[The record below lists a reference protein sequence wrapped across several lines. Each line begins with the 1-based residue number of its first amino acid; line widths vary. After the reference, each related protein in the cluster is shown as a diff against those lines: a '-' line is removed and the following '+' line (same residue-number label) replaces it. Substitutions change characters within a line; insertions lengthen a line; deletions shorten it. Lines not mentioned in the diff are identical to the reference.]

1 MAQKVT
7 VELEDDLDGSPADET
22 LRFGF
27 EGTGYEIDLS
37 EKNARAF
44 RAQLAPFVEHAR
56 KRGRG
61 GPAQGLRGLRQA
73 GNGVPRSGPG
83 RKTRESRSAP
93 AAGSRPA

>member
-22 LRFGF
+22 VRFGLD
-27 EGTGYEIDLS
+27 GTEYEIDLS
-37 EKNARAF
+37 EKNAGPSARSSRRSSSMPASVAVA
-44 RAQLAPFVEHAR
+44 RHA
-56 KRGRG
+56 
-61 GPAQGLRGLRQA
+61 GLRGLRQA
-73 GNGVPRSGPG
+73 GNEVARFGPG